1 MGVQKRMKTI
11 KNYIYMKKKY
21 LTPKIT
27 VAELASGGN
36 YLEELA
42 LSIEGPKQ
50 SDDDDGW
57 LHNNAKE
64 NKGSEW
70 DDAWNGLGL

>member
-36 YLEELA
+36 YLEELTM
-42 LSIEGPKQ
+42 SPKETGEGIYSEAKKFDEWGDEIVTEGE
-50 SDDDDGW
+50 DDEFYSW
-57 LHNNAKE
+57 
-64 NKGSEW
+64 
-70 DDAWNGLGL
+70 

>member
-42 LSIEGPKQ
+42 LSPKETDEGIYSEAKKFDEWGDEIVTEGE
-50 SDDDDGW
+50 DDEFYSW
-57 LHNNAKE
+57 
-64 NKGSEW
+64 
-70 DDAWNGLGL
+70 